1 MDIDLRLPSGGHDK
15 EDEPNGIDNILS
27 EDKLHNEETETVHM
41 VNVAEEIHAIE
52 GGNANSPIEAAES
65 NEETNLEPL
74 SGMEFESHGAAYA
87 FYQEYARSMGFS
99 TAIQNSR
106 RSKTSREFIDAKFAC
121 SRYGT
126 KREYDKSYNRPR
138 SRQNKQDPENGTSR
152 RSCSK
157 TDCKASMHV
166 KRRADGK
173 WVIHSFVK
181 EHNHELL
188 PAQAVSE
195 QTRKLYAAMARQ
207 FAEYK
212 SVVCLNSDT
221 KSPFDKSRTF
231 ALDAG
236 DAKFLLDYLTQM
248 QSLNSNFFYAVDIGD
263 DLCLKSLFWV
273 NAKGRHDYGNF
284 SDVVSLDTTYV
295 RNKYR
300 MPLVLFVGVNQHYQF
315 MLLGCALISDETSA
329 TYSWLIQN
337 WLRAM
342 GGRVPNIIIS
352 EQDEALNS
360 VIPHVLPG
368 ARHCLCLWNI
378 FAKVSENLGHVI
390 KQHDNFMRKFE
401 KCVFSSWTEDDFM
414 KRWCKILDRF
424 ELKGNDWLQS
434 IYEDRERWV
443 PIYLKDAN
451 LAGMSTIQRSES
463 VNSYFD
469 RFVHKKS
476 TVQEFVKQ
484 YEGVLTERYE
494 EEAKADSDT
503 WNKQPALK
511 SPSPLE
517 KSVSGMYTHAV
528 FKKFQVEVLGVVAC
542 HPKLES
548 QDETSVN
555 FRVQDLEKQQYFT
568 VTWNQVRAEVSC
580 ICRLQ
585 EYKGYLCRHALVVL
599 QMCQQSSIPSRY
611 ILKRW
616 TKEAKSRHLMGE
628 ESEQLQSRVQR
639 YNDLCQRA
647 IKLSEEGSLSQE
659 SYNIVFRAVEEAFG
673 NCLSVNNSNKSLPEA
688 VTSTAHG
695 LICAEEDSQSRSM
708 HKTNKKKNPTKKRKG
723 GLEQE
728 IATVGTEDSMLVQEK
743 LNSRPIPL
751 DGYYG
756 PQQPVPGMGQMNA
769 LPAQGHDGYFSTQQ
783 GLPHALGVDFL
794 NRTIGYPFGIRQ
806 DDPNVRN
813 TQLHDDASRHG

>member
-1 MDIDLRLPSGGHDK
+1 
-15 EDEPNGIDNILS
+15 
-27 EDKLHNEETETVHM
+27 
-41 VNVAEEIHAIE
+41 
-52 GGNANSPIEAAES
+52 
-65 NEETNLEPL
+65 
-74 SGMEFESHGAAYA
+74 MEFESHGAAYA

-195 QTRKLYAAMARQ
+195 QTRKLYAAMA
-207 FAEYK
+207 
-212 SVVCLNSDT
+212 SDT

-273 NAKGRHDYGNF
+273 NAK
-284 SDVVSLDTTYV
+284 
-295 RNKYR
+295 
-300 MPLVLFVGVNQHYQF
+300 
-315 MLLGCALISDETSA
+315 
-329 TYSWLIQN
+329 
-337 WLRAM
+337 AM

-708 HKTNKKKNPTKKRKG
+708 HKTNKKKNPTKKRKVLYITNLLSYILYAICYCLRMGSCCLQG

-728 IATVGTEDSMLVQEK
+728 IATVGTEDSMLVQVV
-743 LNSRPIPL
+743 L
-751 DGYYG
+751 
-756 PQQPVPGMGQMNA
+756 
-769 LPAQGHDGYFSTQQ
+769 
-783 GLPHALGVDFL
+783 
-794 NRTIGYPFGIRQ
+794 
-806 DDPNVRN
+806 
-813 TQLHDDASRHG
+813 